1 MMFFLSLRASAN
13 PSPYNPSMAH
23 NLPGVNRLLQK
34 ILCRAFKGLNAI
46 TRNGKKKVLCDG
58 LRSEGGVDGGKKM
71 WYRWSSG
78 AQASLVGPSSRPAIP
93 AIPAKS
99 VDNSCGG
106 VLTFTGEFGMLCDSC
121 DKCARG

>member
-1 MMFFLSLRASAN
+1 VVLRASAN

-46 TRNGKKKVLCDG
+46 TRNGKKKG
-58 LRSEGGVDGGKKM
+58 TA
-71 WYRWSSG
+71 G
-78 AQASLVGPSSRPAIP
+78 AAARKRAWRVRGSTAVGPSSRPAIP

>member
-1 MMFFLSLRASAN
+1 MVRKKFCAMGCGVKGGLTEAKKCGTAGAAARKRAWRVRGSTA
-13 PSPYNPSMAH
+13 
-23 NLPGVNRLLQK
+23 
-34 ILCRAFKGLNAI
+34 
-46 TRNGKKKVLCDG
+46 
-58 LRSEGGVDGGKKM
+58 
-71 WYRWSSG
+71 
-78 AQASLVGPSSRPAIP
+78 VGPSSRPAIP

>member
-58 LRSEGGVDGGKKM
+58 LRCEGGVDGGKKM

-78 AQASLVGPSSRPAIP
+78 AQASLARSRLNSGWAI
-93 AIPAKS
+93 IPPGHS
-99 VDNSCGG
+99 R
-106 VLTFTGEFGMLCDSC
+106 DSC
-121 DKCARG
+121 KICG